1 LTLADALES
10 HAAASRFA
18 SLSGEGFVT
27 TWVLLAS
34 ALLAAGT
41 PPEDKKPQAA
51 PKPAADSRTGVDW
64 QDQVLKATGSGAPD
78 MRATSP
84 AQARLGAEKAA
95 QLDAFRN
102 LLGQVKGI
110 HVSAEKTVGEQMG
123 QEEIRARVEGVIKGY
138 RVVKKRYFSD
148 QGVELDV
155 EVPLASISL
164 AVLPMPAEVPLPGE
178 RSGGDRHTGLVLDVR
193 GLGVQPV
200 LSPRFVDQT
209 GKLLYGLERLSEA
222 TRRTTGVAGWSKSAD
237 AASRAQAM
245 GDAPLVLKAARA
257 QGSDLVLGTAE
268 ARALIE
274 LPPAVLAEGRV
285 TIVYN

>member
-1 LTLADALES
+1 MSA
-10 HAAASRFA
+10 
-18 SLSGEGFVT
+18 
-27 TWVLLAS
+27 WVLLAS
-34 ALLAAGT
+34 ALVLAAGT
-41 PPEDKKPQAA
+41 PEEKKPP
-51 PKPAADSRTGVDW
+51 PKPASADARTGVDW
-64 QDQVLKATGSGAPD
+64 QDQLLKATGSGAPD

-102 LLGQVKGI
+102 LLGQVKGV
-110 HVSAEKTVGEQMG
+110 HVSAGKTVGDQMG
-123 QEEIRARVEGVIKGY
+123 RDEVRARVEGVIKGY

-155 EVPLASISL
+155 EVPLAAISL
-164 AVLPMPAEVPLPGE
+164 AILPPAAEIPVPGE
-178 RSGGDRHTGLVLDVR
+178 RSGGDRHTGLVVDVR

-200 LSPRFVDQT
+200 LAPRLLDEAGRV
-209 GKLLYGLERLSEA
+209 LYGLEMLSEA
-222 TRRTTGVAGWSKSAD
+222 ARKTTGVASWFKSAD

-245 GDAPLVLKAARA
+245 GDAPLVLKSARA
-257 QGSDLVLGTAE
+257 QGSDLVLGAAE
-268 ARALIE
+268 ARALVQ

>member
-1 LTLADALES
+1 MS
-10 HAAASRFA
+10 
-18 SLSGEGFVT
+18 
-27 TWVLLAS
+27 TWLVLAS

-41 PPEDKKPQAA
+41 PEDKKPA
-51 PKPAADSRTGVDW
+51 PPAKPAADSRTGVDW
-64 QDQVLKATGSGAPD
+64 QEQVLKATGSGAPD

-110 HVSAEKTVGEQMG
+110 HVSSEKTVGDQMG
-123 QEEIRARVEGVIKGY
+123 QDEIRGRVEGVIKGY

-155 EVPLASISL
+155 EVPLAAISL
-164 AVLPMPAEVPLPGE
+164 AVLPAPGEAPLPGE
-178 RSGGDRHTGLVLDVR
+178 RSGGDRHTGLVVDVR

-200 LSPRFVDQT
+200 LAPRLVDET
-209 GKLLYGLERLSEA
+209 GRVLYGLATLSET
-222 TRRTTGVAGWSKSAD
+222 TRKTTGVAGWFKSAD
-237 AASRAQAM
+237 AATRAQAM
-245 GDAPLVLKAARA
+245 GDAPLVLKVARA
-257 QGSDLVLGTAE
+257 QGSDLVLGATE
-268 ARALIE
+268 ARALVE

>member
-1 LTLADALES
+1 
-10 HAAASRFA
+10 
-18 SLSGEGFVT
+18 VT
-27 TWVLLAS
+27 TWVLLVS

-41 PPEDKKPQAA
+41 AEDKKASPP
-51 PKPAADSRTGVDW
+51 PKPAPDSRTGVDW

-110 HVSAEKTVGEQMG
+110 RVSAGKTVGDQMG
-123 QEEIRARVEGVIKGY
+123 QEEVRARVEGVIKGY

-155 EVPLASISL
+155 EVPLASINL
-164 AVLPMPAEVPLPGE
+164 AVLPTVPEVQLPAE
-178 RSGGDRHTGLVLDVR
+178 RSGGDRHTGLVVDVR
-193 GLGVQPV
+193 GLSVQPV
-200 LSPRFVDQT
+200 LSPRLVDQA
-209 GKLLYGLERLSEA
+209 GRLLYGMEMLSEA
-222 TRRTTGVAGWSKSAD
+222 ARRTTGVAGWYKSAD

-257 QGSDLVLGTAE
+257 QGSDLVLGPSE
-268 ARALIE
+268 AKALTE

>member
-1 LTLADALES
+1 
-10 HAAASRFA
+10 
-18 SLSGEGFVT
+18 VI
-27 TWVLLAS
+27 TW
-34 ALLAAGT
+34 ALLALALCAAGA
-41 PPEDKKPQAA
+41 PEDKKPPPAS
-51 PKPAADSRTGVDW
+51 KPAADGRTAVDW
-64 QDQVLKATGSGAPD
+64 QEQVLKATGSGAPD

-110 HVSAEKTVGEQMG
+110 RVSAQKTVGDQMS

-155 EVPLASISL
+155 EVPLSAISL
-164 AVLPMPAEVPLPGE
+164 AVLPAPTELPVPGE
-178 RSGGDRHTGLVLDVR
+178 RSGGDRHTGLVVDVR

-200 LSPRFVDQT
+200 LAPRLVDES
-209 GKLLYGLERLSEA
+209 GRVLYGLEVLPEP
-222 TRRTTGVAGWSKSAD
+222 TRRTTGVAAWFKSVD
-237 AASRAQAM
+237 AASRARAV
-245 GDAPLVLKAARA
+245 GDAPLVIKAARA
-257 QGSDLVLGTAE
+257 QGSDLVLGTAD
-268 ARALIE
+268 ARALVE
-274 LPPAVLAEGRV
+274 LPPGVLAEGRV

>member
-1 LTLADALES
+1 M
-10 HAAASRFA
+10 
-18 SLSGEGFVT
+18 
-27 TWVLLAS
+27 WVLLAT
-34 ALLAAGT
+34 ALLAAGAGD
-41 PPEDKKPQAA
+41 DKKPA
-51 PKPAADSRTGVDW
+51 PPPAKPAADSRTSVDW
-64 QDQVLKATGSGAPD
+64 QDQLLKATGSGAPD

-110 HVSAEKTVGEQMG
+110 HVTAEKTVGDQMG
-123 QEEIRARVEGVIKGY
+123 QEEVRARVEGVIKGY

-164 AVLPMPAEVPLPGE
+164 AVLPAPAEVPLPGE
-178 RSGGDRHTGLVLDVR
+178 RSGGDRHTGLVVDVR

-200 LSPRFVDQT
+200 LAPRLLDET
-209 GKLLYGLERLSEA
+209 GKVLYGLEMLSEA
-222 TRRTTGVAGWSKSAD
+222 TRKTAGVAAWFKSAD
-237 AASRAQAM
+237 AASRAQSV
-245 GDAPLVLKAARA
+245 GDAPLVVKAARA
-257 QGSDLVLGTAE
+257 QGSDLVLGKSE
-268 ARALIE
+268 AKALVE
-274 LPPAVLAEGRV
+274 LPPTVLAEGRV

>member
-1 LTLADALES
+1 M
-10 HAAASRFA
+10 
-18 SLSGEGFVT
+18 T
-27 TWVLLAS
+27 TWVLLTS
-34 ALLAAGT
+34 ALLAAAT
-41 PPEDKKPQAA
+41 PEEKKSPP
-51 PKPAADSRTGVDW
+51 PKPAADARTGVDW
-64 QDQVLKATGSGAPD
+64 QTQVLKATGSGAPD

-110 HVSAEKTVGEQMG
+110 QVSAGKTVGEQMG

-164 AVLPMPAEVPLPGE
+164 AILPPAAEVPLPGD
-178 RSGGDRHTGLVLDVR
+178 RSGGDRHTGLVVDVR

-200 LSPRFVDQT
+200 LAPRLLDES
-209 GKLLYGLERLSEA
+209 GKLLYGLEVLPEA
-222 TRRTTGVAGWSKSAD
+222 TRKTTGVAGWFKSAD
-237 AASRAQAM
+237 AASRAPTV

-257 QGSDLVLGTAE
+257 KGSDLVLAPAD
-268 ARALIE
+268 ARALVE
-274 LPPAVLAEGRV
+274 LPPTVLQEGRV

>member
-1 LTLADALES
+1 M
-10 HAAASRFA
+10 
-18 SLSGEGFVT
+18 T

-34 ALLAAGT
+34 VLLAAGAQD
-41 PPEDKKPQAA
+41 DKKPAPSAA
-51 PKPAADSRTGVDW
+51 SKPASDGRTGVDW

-110 HVSAEKTVGEQMG
+110 HVSADKTVGDQMG
-123 QEEIRARVEGVIKGY
+123 QEEIRARVDGVIKGY

-164 AVLPMPAEVPLPGE
+164 AVLPAPVEVPPPTGV
-178 RSGGDRHTGLVLDVR
+178 RSGKDRHTGLVVDVR

-200 LSPRFVDQT
+200 LAPRLLDEV
-209 GKLLYGLERLSEA
+209 GKVLYGLEMLSEA
-222 TRRTTGVAGWSKSAD
+222 TRRTSGVAAWYKSAD
-237 AASRAQAM
+237 TASRAQSV
-245 GDAPLVLKAARA
+245 GDAPLVVKAARA
-257 QGSDLVLGTAE
+257 QGSDLVLGAAE
-268 ARALIE
+268 ARALEE
-274 LPPAVLAEGRV
+274 LPPGVLSEGRV

>member
-1 LTLADALES
+1 
-10 HAAASRFA
+10 
-18 SLSGEGFVT
+18 VT
-27 TWVLLAS
+27 AGVLLAA

-41 PPEDKKPQAA
+41 PEEKKPP
-51 PKPAADSRTGVDW
+51 PKPAPDARSGVDW

-110 HVSAEKTVGEQMG
+110 HVSNGRTVGDQMG
-123 QEEIRARVEGVIKGY
+123 QEGVRVRMEAVLKGY

-155 EVPLASISL
+155 EVPLAAISV
-164 AVLPMPAEVPLPGE
+164 AVLPPGAEVPLPGE
-178 RSGGDRHTGLVLDVR
+178 RSGGDRHTGLVVDVR

-200 LSPRFVDQT
+200 LAPRLLDEAGRV
-209 GKLLYGLERLSEA
+209 LYGVEMLPEA
-222 TRRTTGVAGWSKSAD
+222 TRKTTGVAGWFKNAD
-237 AASRAQAM
+237 VASRAQAV
-245 GDAPLVLKAARA
+245 GDAPMVLKAARA
-257 QGSDLVLGTAE
+257 QGSDLVLGAAE
-268 ARALIE
+268 ARALVE
-274 LPPAVLAEGRV
+274 LPPPVLAEGRV

>member
-1 LTLADALES
+1 M
-10 HAAASRFA
+10 
-18 SLSGEGFVT
+18 T
-27 TWVLLAS
+27 TWLLLAS
-34 ALLAAGT
+34 ALLAAGAAD
-41 PPEDKKPQAA
+41 DKKPAPSPP
-51 PKPAADSRTGVDW
+51 PKPATDSRTSVDW
-64 QDQVLKATGSGAPD
+64 ADQMLKATGSGAPD

-110 HVSAEKTVGEQMG
+110 HVTAGKTVGEQMG
-123 QEEIRARVEGVIKGY
+123 EEEVRARVEGVIKGY

-164 AVLPMPAEVPLPGE
+164 AVLPAPAEMPLPGE
-178 RSGGDRHTGLVLDVR
+178 RSGGDRHTGLVVDVR

-200 LSPRFVDQT
+200 LAPRVLDEA
-209 GKLLYGLERLSEA
+209 GKLLYGLEMLSEA
-222 TRRTTGVAGWSKSAD
+222 TRRTTGVAAWFKSAD
-237 AASRAQAM
+237 SASRAQSV

-257 QGSDLVLGTAE
+257 QGSDLVLGAAE
-268 ARALIE
+268 ARALVE

>member
-1 LTLADALES
+1 
-10 HAAASRFA
+10 
-18 SLSGEGFVT
+18 VT
-27 TWVLLAS
+27 TWVLLVS

-41 PPEDKKPQAA
+41 AEDKKAAPA
-51 PKPAADSRTGVDW
+51 PKPAPDGRTGVDW
-64 QDQVLKATGSGAPD
+64 QDQLLKATGSGAPD

-110 HVSAEKTVGEQMG
+110 RVSAEKTVGDQMG

-155 EVPLASISL
+155 EVPLAAISL
-164 AVLPMPAEVPLPGE
+164 AVLPTAVEVAPSGE
-178 RSGGDRHTGLVLDVR
+178 RSGGDRHTGLVVDVR

-200 LSPRFVDQT
+200 LSPRVVDQA
-209 GKLLYGLERLSEA
+209 GKLLYGLEMLTEA
-222 TRRTTGVAGWSKSAD
+222 TRRTTGVAGWYKSAD
-237 AASRAQAM
+237 AASRAQAI

-257 QGSDLVLGTAE
+257 QGSDLVLGAAE
-268 ARALIE
+268 AKALVE
-274 LPPAVLAEGRV
+274 LPAAVLAEGRV

>member
-1 LTLADALES
+1 M
-10 HAAASRFA
+10 
-18 SLSGEGFVT
+18 T
-27 TWVLLAS
+27 TW
-34 ALLAAGT
+34 ALLATVLLVAGT
-41 PPEDKKPQAA
+41 PEDKKPPAA
-51 PKPAADSRTGVDW
+51 PKPATDARTGVDW
-64 QDQVLKATGSGAPD
+64 QEQVLKATGSGAPD

-110 HVSAEKTVGEQMG
+110 HVSADKTVGDQMG
-123 QEEIRARVEGVIKGY
+123 QDEIRARVEGVIKGY

-164 AVLPMPAEVPLPGE
+164 AVLPVPAEAPLPGE
-178 RSGGDRHTGLVLDVR
+178 RSGGDRHTGLVVDVR

-200 LSPRFVDQT
+200 LSPRLVDET
-209 GKLLYGLERLSEA
+209 GKELYGQEMLSEA
-222 TRRTTGVAGWSKSAD
+222 TRKTTGVAGWFKSAD

-257 QGSDLVLGTAE
+257 HGSDVVLGAAE
-268 ARALIE
+268 ARALVE
-274 LPPAVLAEGRV
+274 LPPAVLSEARV

>member
-1 LTLADALES
+1 MT
-10 HAAASRFA
+10 
-18 SLSGEGFVT
+18 V
-27 TWVLLAS
+27 WVLLAS
-34 ALLAAGT
+34 ALVLAAGS
-41 PPEDKKPQAA
+41 PEEKKAP
-51 PKPAADSRTGVDW
+51 PKPASDARTGVDW
-64 QDQVLKATGSGAPD
+64 QDQLLKATGSGAPD

-110 HVSAEKTVGEQMG
+110 HVSAGKTVGDQMG
-123 QEEIRARVEGVIKGY
+123 KDEVRARVEGVIKGY

-164 AVLPMPAEVPLPGE
+164 AILPPAAETPVPGE
-178 RSGGDRHTGLVLDVR
+178 RSGGDRHTGLVVDGR

-200 LSPRFVDQT
+200 LAPRLLDES
-209 GKLLYGLERLSEA
+209 GKVLYGLEMLSEA
-222 TRRTTGVAGWSKSAD
+222 ARKTTGVASWFKSAD
-237 AASRAQAM
+237 AASRAQAV

-257 QGSDLVLGTAE
+257 QGSDLVLGAAE
-268 ARALIE
+268 ARALVE
-274 LPPAVLAEGRV
+274 LPPTVLAEGRV

>member
-1 LTLADALES
+1 
-10 HAAASRFA
+10 
-18 SLSGEGFVT
+18 VT

-41 PPEDKKPQAA
+41 PEDKKPPPP
-51 PKPAADSRTGVDW
+51 PKPAPDSRTGVDW

-110 HVSAEKTVGEQMG
+110 HVSAEKTVGDQMG
-123 QEEIRARVEGVIKGY
+123 QEEVRARVEGVIKGY

-164 AVLPMPAEVPLPGE
+164 AVLPTPAEVPLPGE
-178 RSGGDRHTGLVLDVR
+178 RSGGDRHTGLVVDVR

-200 LSPRFVDQT
+200 LSPRLVDQA
-209 GKLLYGLERLSEA
+209 GRLLYGLEMLSEA
-222 TRRTTGVAGWSKSAD
+222 TRRTTGVAGWFKSAD

-257 QGSDLVLGTAE
+257 QGSDLVLGAAE
-268 ARALIE
+268 ARALVE

>member
-1 LTLADALES
+1 
-10 HAAASRFA
+10 
-18 SLSGEGFVT
+18 VT

-34 ALLAAGT
+34 ALLAAGA
-41 PPEDKKPQAA
+41 PEEKKPPPS
-51 PKPAADSRTGVDW
+51 PKPTTDARTGVDW
-64 QDQVLKATGSGAPD
+64 QTQVLKATGSGAPD

-110 HVSAEKTVGEQMG
+110 QVSAGKTVGEQMG

-164 AVLPMPAEVPLPGE
+164 AILPPPGEVPLPGE
-178 RSGGDRHTGLVLDVR
+178 RSGGDRHTGLVVDAR

-200 LSPRFVDQT
+200 LAPRLLDASGRV
-209 GKLLYGLERLSEA
+209 LYGLEVLPEA
-222 TRRTTGVAGWSKSAD
+222 TRKTTGVASWFKSAD
-237 AASRAQAM
+237 AASRAQAV

-257 QGSDLVLGTAE
+257 QGSDLVLAPTD
-268 ARALIE
+268 ARALVE
-274 LPPAVLAEGRV
+274 LPPTVLAEGRV

>member
-10 HAAASRFA
+10 HAPAS
-18 SLSGEGFVT
+18 SLEREGFVT
-27 TWVLLAS
+27 AWVLLAS
-34 ALLAAGT
+34 VLLAAGT
-41 PPEDKKPQAA
+41 PEDKKPA
-51 PKPAADSRTGVDW
+51 PPAKPAADGRTGVDW

-110 HVSAEKTVGEQMG
+110 RVSAEKTVGDQMG
-123 QEEIRARVEGVIKGY
+123 QNEVKAKVEGVIKGY
-138 RVVKKRYFSD
+138 RVVHKRYFSD

-155 EVPLASISL
+155 EVPLSSISL
-164 AVLPMPAEVPLPGE
+164 AVLPTPAEAPLPAE
-178 RSGGDRHTGLVLDVR
+178 RSGGDRHTGLVVDVR

-200 LSPRFVDQT
+200 LSPRVVDEG
-209 GKLLYGLERLSEA
+209 GKLLYGLEMLSEA
-222 TRRTTGVAGWSKSAD
+222 TRKTTGVSGWYKSAD
-237 AASRAQAM
+237 AASRAQAV

-257 QGSDLVLGTAE
+257 KGSDLVLGAAE
-268 ARALIE
+268 AKALVE

>member
-1 LTLADALES
+1 
-10 HAAASRFA
+10 
-18 SLSGEGFVT
+18 VT

-41 PPEDKKPQAA
+41 TEDKKPPPA
-51 PKPAADSRTGVDW
+51 PKPAPDTRTGVDW

-110 HVSAEKTVGEQMG
+110 HVSADKTVGDQMG
-123 QEEIRARVEGVIKGY
+123 QDEIRARVEGVIKGY

-164 AVLPMPAEVPLPGE
+164 AVLPTPGEPPLPGE
-178 RSGGDRHTGLVLDVR
+178 RSGGDRHTGLVVDVR

-200 LSPRFVDQT
+200 LSPRLVDET
-209 GKLLYGLERLSEA
+209 GRVLYGLEMLSEA
-222 TRRTTGVAGWSKSAD
+222 TRKTTGVAGWFKSAD

-245 GDAPLVLKAARA
+245 GDAPLVLKAAKA
-257 QGSDLVLGTAE
+257 HGSDLVLGATE
-268 ARALIE
+268 ARALVE